1 MIKLIDLT
9 QVNVFFVRM
18 NLYKTMI
25 LFVLKEIQM
34 KLSNNAEELTDEL
47 LLNLLQIRI
56 YLSMFRLGSNYT
68 VQVY

>member
-9 QVNVFFVRM
+9 QVNVRM
-18 NLYKTMI
+18 NLYKTKI

>member
-1 MIKLIDLT
+1 MF
-9 QVNVFFVRM
+9 FFVRM

>member
-1 MIKLIDLT
+1 MIFLIEKSFSFL
-9 QVNVFFVRM
+9 
-18 NLYKTMI
+18 L
-25 LFVLKEIQM
+25 LKETQTKSSIT
-34 KLSNNAEELTDEL
+34 SEEL